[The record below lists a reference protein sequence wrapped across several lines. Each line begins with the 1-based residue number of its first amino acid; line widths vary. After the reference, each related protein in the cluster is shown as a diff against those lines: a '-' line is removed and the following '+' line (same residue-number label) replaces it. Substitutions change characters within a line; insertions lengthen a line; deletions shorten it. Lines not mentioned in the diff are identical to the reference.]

1 MFLEKF
7 LGLRG
12 NFWEV
17 NLRLKEFSL
26 MPMKLCLRSQV
37 LKSWEPSWRTWESWG
52 KKFLQWNWM
61 LGEQSLRLHKPS
73 LRLQRQRLRLLK
85 KNLSLGEVNLKANF
99 EVLGEKVKA
108 LVVIGSYI

>member
-1 MFLEKF
+1 M
-7 LGLRG
+7 
-12 NFWEV
+12 
-17 NLRLKEFSL
+17 
-26 MPMKLCLRSQV
+26 
-37 LKSWEPSWRTWESWG
+37 KSWED
-52 KKFLQWNWM
+52 
-61 LGEQSLRLHKPS
+61 LGVMGEKVSAVELDARKQSLRLHKPS

>member
-1 MFLEKF
+1 
-7 LGLRG
+7 
-12 NFWEV
+12 
-17 NLRLKEFSL
+17 
-26 MPMKLCLRSQV
+26 
-37 LKSWEPSWRTWESWG
+37 
-52 KKFLQWNWM
+52 M